1 MADQPLT
8 EHLSENHRN
17 TLYHLEQHPTSHNL
31 EWPDILALLNEVAD
45 VTEEHNGKFRVRLGG
60 SELFLTKPHHKD
72 IDEQTVLD
80 VRRLLRD
87 NGIFTAKK

>member
-31 EWPDILALLNEVAD
+31 EWPDVLALLNEVAT
-45 VTEEHNGKFRVRLGG
+45 VTEEHNGTFRVRLGQ
-60 SELFLTKPHHKD
+60 SDLFLTRPRHKD
-72 IDEQTVLD
+72 IDEQMVIDL
-80 VRRLLRD
+80 RRLFRE
-87 NGIFTAKK
+87 NGIIADKK